1 MLIILILFR
10 PEKPIFAADAGVL
23 DYVVAVL
30 PPLCIKLRRKQAHF
44 VRGLRFLLLKL
55 EFCR

>member
-30 PPLCIKLRRKQAHF
+30 PPLCIKLRRKPAHF
-44 VRGLRFLLLKL
+44 VRGL
-55 EFCR
+55 